1 MNQLSFFEDI
11 DEKEMRRECVYK
23 LVHLYIEK
31 LVKQGEIKEVKRS
44 GRKR

>member
-1 MNQLSFFEDI
+1 MKNQEDQGKLT
-11 DEKEMRRECVYK
+11 EECVYK

-44 GRKR
+44 RRKR